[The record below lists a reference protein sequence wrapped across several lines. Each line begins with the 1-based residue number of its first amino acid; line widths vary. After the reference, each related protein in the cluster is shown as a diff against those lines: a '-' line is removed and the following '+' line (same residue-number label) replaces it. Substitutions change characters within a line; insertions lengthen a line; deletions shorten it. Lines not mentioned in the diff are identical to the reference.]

1 MADREIST
9 ETVAAAERL
18 AAVEFTPAERAQ
30 MLGKLD
36 EHVGRARARR
46 AFEPANGLGPAVVFD
61 PRLPGVALAPNDGGF
76 HPSEPA
82 PTPLPARDVDI
93 AFAPVSQLGAWLRR
107 GDITSTRLTG
117 IYLERLKRI
126 GATLECTVTSTRE
139 LAMAQAAKANA
150 EITAGRYRGPLHGV
164 PWGAKDLLDTDGIA
178 TTWGATPYK
187 DRVATRDAAVV
198 ARLTEAG
205 AVLIAKLT
213 LGALAFGDTWFGG
226 KTRNPWN
233 TAEGASGSSAGSA
246 AAVAAG
252 LAGFAIGTETLG
264 SIVGPS
270 ERCGTTGLRPTFGRV
285 SRAGAMALCWSLD
298 KIGPICRSVEDTAL
312 VLDAINGHDAEDP
325 GSIAMPFAF
334 DAGRAAKGLRLGY
347 SPAWFDGEEATAL
360 DRAALDAAR
369 RAGLE
374 TVALALP
381 DLPYGTLETILDV
394 EAAAAFEH
402 LTLSNRDD
410 ELRLQ
415 GEAAW
420 PNTFRA
426 ARLVSAVDFVQAE
439 RLRRAV
445 MAVAGGLFAE
455 VDAVI
460 GSFANGS
467 MLVITNFTG
476 HPSLTLRAGF
486 VEHWS
491 RGMTPKS
498 DDADMR
504 PDVGG
509 RTQRVPHG
517 VTLVGRLFDE
527 GTLCTIG
534 MALEAEFGVGGERPP
549 TG

>member
-1 MADREIST
+1 MADIT
-9 ETVAAAERL
+9 VETVAAAERL
-18 AAVEFTPAERAQ
+18 AAVAYTPAERAQ
-30 MLGKLD
+30 MIGRLD
-36 EHVGRARARR
+36 EHASRARARR
-46 AFEPANGLGPAVVFD
+46 AFTPGNGFGPAAVFD
-61 PRLPGVALAPNDGGF
+61 PRLPGVDVASNDGGF
-76 HPSEPA
+76 HPSEQEP
-82 PTPLPARDVDI
+82 PPLPDADVDI
-93 AFAPVSQLGAWLRR
+93 AFAPVTALGAWLKR

-117 IYLERLKRI
+117 IYLERLERI
-126 GATLECTVTSTRE
+126 GATLECTVILTRE
-139 LAMAQAAKANA
+139 LAMAQAAQADA
-150 EITAGRYRGPLHGV
+150 EIAQGRYRGPLHGV

-178 TTWGATPYK
+178 TTWGAAPYK

-198 ARLTEAG
+198 ARLAEAG
-205 AVLIAKLT
+205 AVLIAKLS

-226 KTRNPWN
+226 RTRNPWN
-233 TAEGASGSSAGSA
+233 GAEGASGSSAGSA

-270 ERCGTTGLRPTFGRV
+270 ERCGATGLRPTFGRV

-312 VLDAINGHDAEDP
+312 VLDAINGHDIEDP
-325 GSIAMPFAF
+325 GSIAMPLAF
-334 DAGRAAKGLRLGY
+334 DAGRSATGLRLGY
-347 SPAWFDGEEATAL
+347 SPAWFAGDEATEV

-374 TVALALP
+374 LVELALP
-381 DLPYGTLETILDV
+381 ELPYATLETILDV
-394 EAAAAFEH
+394 ESAAAFED
-402 LTLSNRDD
+402 LTLSGRDD
-410 ELRLQ
+410 VLTRQDEIC
-415 GEAAW
+415 W
-420 PNTFRA
+420 PNGFRA

-445 MAVAGGLFAE
+445 MAVAAGLFAE

-460 GSFANGS
+460 GSFVNGS

-491 RGMTPKS
+491 RGMSPKS
-498 DDADMR
+498 DGEDMR
-504 PDVGG
+504 ADVGG
-509 RTQRVPHG
+509 PTQRVPHG

-527 GTLCTIG
+527 GTLCTMG
-534 MALEAEFGVGGERPP
+534 MALEAAFGVADERPP

>member
-1 MADREIST
+1 MADREISA

-18 AAVEFTPAERAQ
+18 AAVEYTPAERTQ

-76 HPSEPA
+76 QPSEPA
-82 PTPLPARDVDI
+82 PTPLPALDVDI
-93 AFAPVSQLGAWLRR
+93 AFAPVTALGAWLRR
-107 GDITSTRLTG
+107 GDITSTRLTE
-117 IYLERLKRI
+117 IYLERLERI
-126 GATLECTVTSTRE
+126 GAALECTVTPTRE
-139 LAMAQAAKANA
+139 LAMAQAARADA
-150 EITAGRYRGPLHGV
+150 EIAQGRYRGPLHGV

-178 TTWGATPYK
+178 TTWGAAPYQ

-198 ARLTEAG
+198 ARLTDAG

-246 AAVAAG
+246 SAVAAG

-334 DAGRAAKGLRLGY
+334 DAARSAKGLRLGY
-347 SPAWFDGEEATAL
+347 SPAWFDGDAATGL

-369 RAGLE
+369 CAGLE
-374 TVALALP
+374 LVELALP
-381 DLPYGTLETILDV
+381 DLPYATLETILDV
-394 EAAAAFEH
+394 EAAAAFED

-410 ELRLQ
+410 ALRCQ
-415 GEAAW
+415 DEAAW
-420 PNTFRA
+420 PNVFRA
-426 ARLVSAVDFVQAE
+426 AHLVSAVDFIQAE

-445 MAVAGGLFAE
+445 MVVAAGLFAE

-460 GSFANGS
+460 GSFVNGS

-491 RGMTPKS
+491 RGMTPAS

-509 RTQRVPHG
+509 RAHRVPHG

>member
-1 MADREIST
+1 MGDREIT
-9 ETVAAAERL
+9 AETVAAAERL
-18 AAVEFTPAERAQ
+18 AAVEYTPAERAQ
-30 MLGKLD
+30 MLGRLD
-36 EHVGRARARR
+36 EQVGRCRARR

-61 PRLPGVALAPNDGGF
+61 PRLPGVALASNDGGF
-76 HPSEPA
+76 HPSAQEP
-82 PTPLPARDVDI
+82 PPLPARDEDI
-93 AFAPVSQLGAWLRR
+93 AFAPITRLGAWLRR
-107 GDITSTRLTG
+107 GEITSTRLTEL
-117 IYLERLKRI
+117 YLERLERI
-126 GATLECTVTSTRE
+126 GATLECTATLTRE
-139 LAMAQAAKANA
+139 PALAQAARADA
-150 EITAGRYRGPLHGV
+150 EIAQGRYRGPLHGV

-178 TTWGATPYK
+178 TTWGATPYR

-198 ARLTEAG
+198 ARLAEAG

-252 LAGFAIGTETLG
+252 LVGFAIGTETLG

-285 SRAGAMALCWSLD
+285 SRAGAMVLCWSLD
-298 KIGPICRSVEDTAL
+298 KIGPICRTVEDAAL
-312 VLDAINGHDAEDP
+312 VLDAINRHDAEDP

-334 DAGRAAKGLRLGY
+334 DAARSAHGLRLGY
-347 SPAWFDGEEATAL
+347 SPAWFDGDEATAL

-374 TVALALP
+374 TVEIALP
-381 DLPYGTLETILDV
+381 DLPYATLETILDV
-394 EAAAAFEH
+394 EAAAAFEA
-402 LTLSNRDD
+402 LTLSGRDD
-410 ELRLQ
+410 ELRRQ
-415 GEAAW
+415 DEAAW
-420 PNTFRA
+420 PNVFRA

-445 MAVAGGLFAE
+445 MAVAARLFAE

-486 VEHWS
+486 AEHWS
-491 RGMTPKS
+491 RGMTPAS

-509 RTQRVPHG
+509 PTHRVPHG

-534 MALEAEFGVGGERPP
+534 MALEAEFGVSGERPP

>member
-1 MADREIST
+1 MADREISA

-36 EHVGRARARR
+36 QQVGRARARR

-76 HPSEPA
+76 QPSKPA
-82 PTPLPARDVDI
+82 PTPLPARDEDI
-93 AFAPVSQLGAWLRR
+93 AFAPVTALGAWLRR

-117 IYLERLKRI
+117 IYLERLERI
-126 GATLECTVTSTRE
+126 GATLECTVTLTRE
-139 LAMAQAAKANA
+139 LAMAQAARADA
-150 EITAGRYRGPLHGV
+150 EIAAGRCRGPLHGV

-178 TTWGATPYK
+178 TTWGATPYR

-198 ARLTEAG
+198 ARLAEAG
-205 AVLIAKLT
+205 AVLVAKLT

-246 AAVAAG
+246 SAVAAG

-264 SIVGPS
+264 SIVSPS
-270 ERCGTTGLRPTFGRV
+270 ARCGTTGLRPTFGRV

-334 DAGRAAKGLRLGY
+334 DAGRSAKGLRLGY
-347 SPAWFDGEEATAL
+347 SPAWFDGDAATAL

-394 EAAAAFEH
+394 EAAAAFED

-410 ELRLQ
+410 ELRRQ
-415 GEAAW
+415 DAAAW
-420 PNTFRA
+420 PNIFRA

-439 RLRRAV
+439 RLRRTV

-509 RTQRVPHG
+509 PTRRVPQG
-517 VTLVGRLFDE
+517 VTLCGRLFDE

-534 MALEAEFGVGGERPP
+534 MALEAEFDVGGERPP